1 MNVMQK
7 KYLQILNIHYIQT
20 RGLPGCHHGSS
31 DGDGSDQQ
39 DGKSPAVPSI
49 VHAVEDFLA
58 GREFGVWKGGRGA
71 EWKGC
76 LGVKMP
82 IDSSVGHH

>member
-1 MNVMQK
+1 MNIMQK

-49 VHAVEDFLA
+49 VHAVEVFLA
-58 GREFGVWKGGRGA
+58 GRGIWGVVEWKGGGFRG
-71 EWKGC
+71 
-76 LGVKMP
+76 
-82 IDSSVGHH
+82 